1 MKVMSIRIK
10 SREDSWNDFKDA
22 WKKAARGTAVKEKA
36 GVYFTSLES
45 VRNFLTP
52 KRLELLHI
60 IKVKKP
66 QSLSDLARLTGR
78 SFPSV
83 FRDVDTLTRHG
94 LVTLSKKT
102 LSIRSAVCPRVDYDE
117 LDLKI
122 AV

>member
-10 SREDSWNDFKDA
+10 NREESWKDFNTA
-22 WKKAARGTAVKEKA
+22 WETVARGERVKERG
-36 GVYFTSLES
+36 GVYFTSLEA

-52 KRLELLHI
+52 KRLDLLHL
-60 IKVKKP
+60 IKEKHPK
-66 QSLSDLARLTGR
+66 SLSDLARWTGR

-83 FRDVDTLTRHG
+83 FRDVETLTRHG
-94 LVTLSKKT
+94 LVKLNKKGDSLRSK
-102 LSIRSAVCPRVDYDE
+102 VCPRVDYDE

>member
-1 MKVMSIRIK
+1 MKVKSIRIK
-10 SREDSWNDFKDA
+10 SREDGWKEFNAA
-22 WKKAARGTAVKEKA
+22 WKTAAKGGKVKERV
-36 GVYFTSLES
+36 GVYFTSLEA

-52 KRLELLHI
+52 KRLQLLHL
-60 IKVKKP
+60 IKEKQPK
-66 QSLSDLARLTGR
+66 SLSDLARWTGR

-94 LVTLSKKT
+94 LVTLSKKSDS
-102 LSIRSAVCPRVDYDE
+102 LRSMVCPRVDYDE